1 MIPECEC
8 TFAYKTIKS
17 YKAFEDYIFEKISTG
32 EDNKINDNRISEGY
46 LIDKN
51 YLDFWKKYTDYENL
65 KNKIEYLDYKNSKK
79 IISKVRRNNRLK
91 NYQADAS
98 QYTFLTPSSLY
109 QKIKDDG
116 EQFVLID
123 KNFWKLIC
131 SDEGLKEDG
140 GMRYYIKKGKI
151 IFVFGEIGKLE
162 IFTNDNIIN
171 DEKHIIIKNEYKND
185 YVEENEGDDSE
196 MKKLFLLYAF
206 EQDLKNKINNL
217 TYKENK
223 FKKYYLISQEWIQE
237 YKRYYHYNELCQMIN
252 NKNDLINILNK
263 GYNWAKQNIKFA
275 LSKID
280 SRKPNQQ
287 LPKKLKIQNT
297 FLSEGNQI
305 SINNNASEITYWK
318 NFELINEE
326 LKNLFSNSTIHN
338 YNFTEASYAQV
349 LINEG
354 KIILD
359 LSNDEN
365 NEGNY
370 AFEIGIIRNNDMI
383 FNDEY
388 IFQYNSE
395 DSKKKHFNFF
405 TNDIYTFQKE
415 NLDFDINLKCDLS
428 FNNGNICGTAVKT
441 P

>member
-8 TFAYKTIKS
+8 TFTYKTIKS
-17 YKAFEDYIFEKISTG
+17 YKAFEDYFFEKITTT
-32 EDNKINDNRISEGY
+32 EDQIINDKIIIEGY

-65 KNKIEYLDYKNSKK
+65 KNKIEYLDYKSSKK
-79 IISKVRRNNRLK
+79 LISKIRRNNRLK
-91 NYQADAS
+91 NYQTDAS
-98 QYTFLTPSSLY
+98 QYTFFTPSSLY
-109 QKIKDDG
+109 QKIQEDG
-116 EQFVLID
+116 EQFALID

-131 SDEGLKEDG
+131 LDEGLEEDG

-151 IFVFGEIGKLE
+151 IFVFGKLGKLE
-162 IFTNDNIIN
+162 IFTTDNIIN
-171 DEKHIIIKNEYKND
+171 DEKHMIIKDEYKND
-185 YVEENEGDDSE
+185 IVKVNEGDDSE

-217 TYKENK
+217 KYKENS
-223 FKKYYLISQEWIQE
+223 FKKYYLISQEWINE

-252 NKNDLINILNK
+252 DKNELKNILNK
-263 GYNWAKQNIKFA
+263 GYNWAKQNLNFA
-275 LSKID
+275 LSKIE
-280 SRKPNQQ
+280 SKKPKKQ
-287 LPKKLKIQNT
+287 LPEQLKIQNT

-338 YNFTEASYAQV
+338 YSFTEASYAEV

-388 IFQYNSE
+388 IFQYNNE
-395 DSKKKHFNFF
+395 ETKKKHLKIF
-405 TNDIYTFQKE
+405 TTDIYLFQKE

-428 FNNGNICGTAVKT
+428 LNNGITCGTAVKI

>member
-1 MIPECEC
+1 
-8 TFAYKTIKS
+8 
-17 YKAFEDYIFEKISTG
+17 
-32 EDNKINDNRISEGY
+32 
-46 LIDKN
+46 
-51 YLDFWKKYTDYENL
+51 
-65 KNKIEYLDYKNSKK
+65 
-79 IISKVRRNNRLK
+79 
-91 NYQADAS
+91 
-98 QYTFLTPSSLY
+98 
-109 QKIKDDG
+109 
-116 EQFVLID
+116 
-123 KNFWKLIC
+123 
-131 SDEGLKEDG
+131 
-140 GMRYYIKKGKI
+140 MRYYIKKGKI
-151 IFVFGEIGKLE
+151 IFVFGKLGKLE
-162 IFTNDNIIN
+162 VFTNDNIIN
-171 DEKHIIIKNEYKND
+171 DEKHIIIKNELKND
-185 YVEENEGDDSE
+185 FIEENEGDDSE

-206 EQDLKNKINNL
+206 EQDMKNKLNNL

-237 YKRYYHYNELCQMIN
+237 YKKYYHYNELCQMIN

-280 SRKPNQQ
+280 SKKPKQQ

-305 SINNNASEITYWK
+305 SINNNTSEITYWK

-326 LKNLFSNSTIHN
+326 LKNLLSNSVIHN

-365 NEGNY
+365 NEDNY
-370 AFEIGIIRNNDMI
+370 ALEIGIIRNNDMI

-388 IFQYNSE
+388 IFQYNNE
-395 DSKKKHFNFF
+395 DSKKKHLNYFA
-405 TNDIYTFQKE
+405 NDIYTFQKE
-415 NLDFDINLKCDLS
+415 NLDFDINLKCNLS
-428 FNNGNICGTAVKT
+428 FNNGITCGTAVKT

>member
-32 EDNKINDNRISEGY
+32 EDNRINDNSISEGY

-51 YLDFWKKYTDYENL
+51 FLDFWKKYTEYENL

-79 IISKVRRNNRLK
+79 IIIKVRRNNRLK
-91 NYQADAS
+91 NYQTDAS

-109 QKIKDDG
+109 QKIKEDG

-123 KNFWKLIC
+123 KTFWKLIC
-131 SDEGLKEDG
+131 SDEGLEEGG

-151 IFVFGEIGKLE
+151 IFVFGKLGKLE
-162 IFTNDNIIN
+162 VFTNDNIIN
-171 DEKHIIIKNEYKND
+171 DEKHIIIKNELKND
-185 YVEENEGDDSE
+185 FIEENEGDDSE

-206 EQDLKNKINNL
+206 EQDMKNKLNNL

-237 YKRYYHYNELCQMIN
+237 YKKYYHYNELCQMIN

-280 SRKPNQQ
+280 SKKPKEQ

-305 SINNNASEITYWK
+305 SINNNTSEITYWK

-326 LKNLFSNSTIHN
+326 LKNLLSNSVIHN

-365 NEGNY
+365 NEDNY
-370 AFEIGIIRNNDMI
+370 ALEIGIIRNNDMI

-388 IFQYNSE
+388 IFQYNNE
-395 DSKKKHFNFF
+395 DSKKKHLNYFA
-405 TNDIYTFQKE
+405 NDIYTFQKE
-415 NLDFDINLKCDLS
+415 NLDFDINLKCNLS
-428 FNNGNICGTAVKT
+428 FNNGITCGTAVKT